1 MTGCGGDAGKQ
12 DEEARSMEI
21 DECAGELQPYLVS
34 TSFVLCIVR
43 LPPTHPLRDDDDDDD
58 DGTTTI
64 LNINEPIMTTQQQ
77 QQQQNLPPAHP
88 QDTYQAAPMAQTSDN
103 TIQPVPQALP
113 PPYDQAKNSSQDQSP
128 QGQNQ
133 NQIPQSQLPQYQNPQ
148 AQNYPQNAQPIPTVI
163 PLNQLSDQPQWIDC
177 PFCHKRAMT
186 VVRREGTSMQI
197 VIGAVLCLVCV
208 CLTCLP
214 CLAGWFEDTQYRCS
228 SCNSMV
234 ALRRYD
240 GPLEVLGPQVPVY
253 SQYSGNQAPM
263 VDQQQQQQQQQYSG
277 IQQQPPQ
284 QPPQQ
289 PQQQHELHEIQPQP
303 QHQDATAQPPTKS

>member
-1 MTGCGGDAGKQ
+1 MA
-12 DEEARSMEI
+12 
-21 DECAGELQPYLVS
+21 
-34 TSFVLCIVR
+34 
-43 LPPTHPLRDDDDDDD
+43 
-58 DGTTTI
+58 
-64 LNINEPIMTTQQQ
+64 TQQQ
-77 QQQQNLPPAHP
+77 QQQQNLPPALP
-88 QDTYQAAPMAQTSDN
+88 QDTYQAAPMTQTSDN
-103 TIQPVPQALP
+103 NIQPVPQTLP
-113 PPYDQAKNSSQDQSP
+113 PPYDQAKNSTQGQSPRGQNQYQIPQGQIP
-128 QGQNQ
+128 QGQN
-133 NQIPQSQLPQYQNPQ
+133 Y
-148 AQNYPQNAQPIPTVI
+148 AQNAQPIPTVI

-263 VDQQQQQQQQQYSG
+263 VDQHQQQQQQQQQYSG
-277 IQQQPPQ
+277 IQQQPQ
-284 QPPQQ
+284 QQ
-289 PQQQHELHEIQPQP
+289 PQQQHELHEIRPQP